1 MKKEDNKSMSVSN
14 MSVSNL
20 SVNGDTPSKKPKKSK
35 KTAKNVLIG
44 LAVALGAS
52 AIVGLSVALY
62 FSQQTV
68 QSQAQYLN
76 VMEAQ
81 YNRAYYD
88 LLDSTNDLEVKLKK
102 LSVAGTA
109 EKQQSILYEV
119 WGTSNVAQSSFPAFD
134 NKSDG
139 LMQAQRFINQ
149 LGDYSHS
156 LALRL
161 ADGQTLSAEERNTLS
176 KLSDMVSQLKTSLLT
191 VKSNLDEGK
200 SFIAG
205 QDNLEVVDFEGAFDN
220 FTDPSVEYPQMIY
233 DGPFS
238 DAVQNPEVKGLT
250 GDEISS
256 DAGMEKIKKY
266 FGGKKLGE
274 IEYIGETTG
283 NIKTLNYNF
292 TMDGST
298 AFVQLNK
305 NGGQLV
311 AFNMVGEKTGASSSL
326 SPYEQAVK
334 FATDVG
340 YEKMQVVWSA
350 TSNGMQFVNLAP
362 VIDKVIIYPDLVKIK
377 IDSESGQVVGFDAMH
392 YAFNHTDR
400 KIPVPKL
407 TAADARA
414 VINMENV
421 GEGRLALI
429 PLRETKEVLT
439 YEFEC
444 DNGGTYY
451 VYIDAMTG
459 RETEILYVIDT
470 DHGTV
475 LQ

>member
-1 MKKEDNKSMSVSN
+1 MKKDANKSMSVSN

-20 SVNGDTPSKKPKKSK
+20 SVSGDNAPKKPKKSK

-44 LAVALGAS
+44 VAVALGTS

-62 FSQQTV
+62 FSQQTI

-119 WGTSNVAQSSFPAFD
+119 WGASNVAQSSFPSFD

-139 LMQAQRFINQ
+139 LMKAQQFVNQ
-149 LGDYSHS
+149 LGDYSHT

-161 ADGQTLSAEERNTLS
+161 ADGQSLSAEERETLG
-176 KLSDMVSQLKTSLLT
+176 KLSGMVAQLKQSLLEIKT
-191 VKSNLDEGK
+191 GLDEGR
-200 SFIAG
+200 SFVSG
-205 QDNLEVVDFEGAFDN
+205 QDELQIVDMEGAFDN

-238 DAVQNPEVKGLT
+238 DAVQNPEVKGYT
-250 GDEISS
+250 GEAIDENKGI
-256 DAGMEKIKKY
+256 EKIKKY
-266 FGGKKLGE
+266 FAGKTLSD
-274 IEYIGETTG
+274 INYIGETTG
-283 NIKTLNYNF
+283 NIKTLNYNL
-292 TMDGST
+292 TINGNS
-298 AFVQLNK
+298 AFIQLNK

-311 AFNMVGEKTGASSSL
+311 AFNMINEKDVEASKL
-326 SPYEQAVK
+326 SPYEQSLK
-334 FATDVG
+334 FANSVG
-340 YEKMQVVWSA
+340 YKNMQVVWSA
-350 TSNGMQFVNLAP
+350 SSNGVQFVNLAP
-362 VIDKVIIYPDLVKIK
+362 VIDKVIIYPDMVKIK
-377 IDSESGQVVGFDAMH
+377 IDSESGQVIGFDAMH
-392 YAFNHTDR
+392 YAFNHTKR
-400 KIPVPKL
+400 TIPAPRISV
-407 TAADARA
+407 DEARS
-414 VINMENV
+414 VV
-421 GEGRLALI
+421 SLKPVSEGRLALI
-429 PLRETKEVLT
+429 PIRESKEVLT

-444 DNGGTYY
+444 ENGGTYY
-451 VYIDAMTG
+451 VYIDALTG
-459 RETEILYVIDT
+459 QEAEILYVIDT